1 MDHSNL
7 SLGLSTPTY
16 FLLDEVFYQD
26 VFVTTSFDLTF
37 YVTPMAELQR
47 FLFVYENYFFK
58 KSHFLF
64 LYLSCLLQCFPFRFS
79 LIFLAVTA
87 SFHSTLLSKLIL
99 FFLQDQK
106 QGFLFK
112 TGDSVLLPLLSN
124 PRSL

>member
-26 VFVTTSFDLTF
+26 ATSFDLT
-37 YVTPMAELQR
+37 VAPMVELQR

-124 PRSL
+124 PRNL